1 MICVGVD
8 VGTRF
13 IKTCLLDG
21 GQMIADDCVRMGL
34 RFDEIS
40 RDSLD
45 RVLRSA
51 GIKRRKIKK
60 TAATGYGA
68 RHVKKADATLPS
80 SACVAAGAQALM
92 PEVRSVVDA
101 GGLFIS
107 VASLDAAGRV
117 QETALVEKCATGSGR
132 LLEVVS
138 SALGLSFEQIQSEVE
153 KAKNPVMMANQCAVF
168 AESDVISMINQ
179 GQKSADVLAGVLI
192 SIAKKAATLVRGLR
206 APLPYAVTGGVSA
219 LPAFVEML
227 SLELD
232 EQVSTFPLDS
242 RLLGAYGAARLAG
255 GGK

>member
-13 IKTCLLDG
+13 IKTCLLNG
-21 GQMIADDCVRMGL
+21 GQLIADDCVRMGL
-34 RFDEIS
+34 RFDGIVK
-40 RDSLD
+40 DSLD
-45 RVLRSA
+45 KVLRSA
-51 GIKRRKIKK
+51 GISRRKIEK

-68 RHVKKADATLPS
+68 RHVKKVDLCLPS
-80 SACVAAGAQALM
+80 SACVAAGAHALM
-92 PEVRSVVDA
+92 PEVRSVVDV

-132 LLEVVS
+132 LLEVVTE
-138 SALGLSFEQIQSEVE
+138 ALGLSFEQIQSELQ
-153 KAKNPVMMANQCAVF
+153 KSKDPLPMANQCAVF
-168 AESDVISMINQ
+168 AESNVISMINQ
-179 GQKSADVLAGVLI
+179 GQKPADVVAGVLV
-192 SIAKKAATLVRGLR
+192 SIAQKSATLLRGLR

-232 EQVSTFPLDS
+232 KQVSTFPLGS
-242 RLLGAYGAARLAG
+242 RLLGAYGAAVLAG
-255 GGK
+255 AER